1 MNLNPLITKEFTM
14 KLINPLKNAH
24 DQFITLVLTGLFA
37 LPQASHAAT
46 IDSILRNTISYLQGS
61 VAKSV
66 GLASII
72 VSGYLCIAKQKLPK
86 ETFVMILVGMGI
98 IFGGSSLYNTLIG

>member
-1 MNLNPLITKEFTM
+1 M
-14 KLINPLKNAH
+14 KLKTTFKKVNEQFNTSLLIPL
-24 DQFITLVLTGLFA
+24 FII
-37 LPQASHAAT
+37 PQASHAAT
-46 IDSILRNTISYLQGS
+46 IESILNKTISYLQGP

>member
-1 MNLNPLITKEFTM
+1 M
-14 KLINPLKNAH
+14 KLKTTVKKVH
-24 DQFITLVLTGLFA
+24 DQFNTKLLIALFT

>member
-1 MNLNPLITKEFTM
+1 M
-14 KLINPLKNAH
+14 KLMSSFKRAPERINA
-24 DQFITLVLTGLFA
+24 LVLASLLA

>member
-1 MNLNPLITKEFTM
+1 M
-14 KLINPLKNAH
+14 KLKTILKKLHHRSNSLLL
-24 DQFITLVLTGLFA
+24 TVLFV
-37 LPQASHAAT
+37 LPEASHAAT

>member
-1 MNLNPLITKEFTM
+1 M
-14 KLINPLKNAH
+14 KLIPRLRKVN
-24 DQFITLVLTGLFA
+24 DQLNTMLLTA
-37 LPQASHAAT
+37 LLAIPQASHAAT
-46 IDSILRNTISYLQGS
+46 IDSILKNTISYLQGS
-61 VAKSV
+61 VAKSM

>member
-1 MNLNPLITKEFTM
+1 M
-14 KLINPLKNAH
+14 KIKNK
-24 DQFITLVLTGLFA
+24 ILWLSLSV
-37 LPQASHAAT
+37 LPQASHAAS
-46 IDSILRNTISYLQGS
+46 IEGILRNTIKYLQGP

-66 GLASII
+66 GVAAII
-72 VSGYLCIAKQKLPK
+72 ISGYLCLAKQKLPK

>member
-1 MNLNPLITKEFTM
+1 M
-14 KLINPLKNAH
+14 KLKTAFKKIN
-24 DQFITLVLTGLFA
+24 DQLNIALLAALFIV
-37 LPQASHAAT
+37 PQASHATT

-66 GLASII
+66 GVASII

-98 IFGGSSLYNTLIG
+98 IFGGSSLYSTLIG

>member
-1 MNLNPLITKEFTM
+1 M
-14 KLINPLKNAH
+14 KLISTFKRTPERLNA
-24 DQFITLVLTGLFA
+24 LVLASLLA